1 MAKLTEVA
9 RRLREAEWLVRPETQ
24 RLFALLDGAQ
34 FKTRAVGGVVRDTIL
49 NMPRDLAEID
59 LATELH
65 PSEVMRR
72 AASAGIAAYPTGFDH
87 GTVTLR
93 VDALVAEVTTL
104 REDIETDG
112 RHAVVSFG
120 TDWARDAARRDF
132 TLNALYVG
140 HDGTLFDPLGG
151 LDDCLHRRVRFIGEA
166 ATRIAEDRLRV
177 YRFFRF
183 SASHAAEVLDSNGL
197 AAALAAA
204 SDTRHLARERVG
216 TELRRMLALPKVAR
230 TLKVMSEAG
239 LVPLSPGTLAL
250 LRSYESQSRRPDA
263 TARLALI
270 LAEAD
275 PDALQAE
282 WRLSNDAITGAV
294 RLLAAARLL
303 AEFAINEAAYR
314 FPALLSEAVDVA
326 ATLSGWTEAA
336 KLALR
341 EQLESLRVPSF
352 PLTGRDVLSSGIAPG
367 PEVGRTLDRLERLW
381 IESGFEMGRDALLA
395 QLAN

>member
-49 NMPRDLAEID
+49 NMPRDLAELD

-72 AASAGIAAYPTGFDH
+72 ASSAGIAAYPTGFDH

-183 SASHAAEVLDSNGL
+183 SASHAGEALDSNGL

-204 SDTRHLARERVG
+204 PDTRHLARERVG

>member
-1 MAKLTEVA
+1 MPGALTA
-9 RRLREAEWLVRPETQ
+9 RSSFR
-24 RLFALLDGAQ
+24 
-34 FKTRAVGGVVRDTIL
+34 
-49 NMPRDLAEID
+49 
-59 LATELH
+59 
-65 PSEVMRR
+65 SC
-72 AASAGIAAYPTGFDH
+72 H
-87 GTVTLR
+87 G
-93 VDALVAEVTTL
+93 
-104 REDIETDG
+104 
-112 RHAVVSFG
+112 H
-120 TDWARDAARRDF
+120 
-132 TLNALYVG
+132 
-140 HDGTLFDPLGG
+140 
-151 LDDCLHRRVRFIGEA
+151 
-166 ATRIAEDRLRV
+166 
-177 YRFFRF
+177 
-183 SASHAAEVLDSNGL
+183 
-197 AAALAAA
+197 
-204 SDTRHLARERVG
+204 
-216 TELRRMLALPKVAR
+216 ALP
-230 TLKVMSEAG
+230 G
-239 LVPLSPGTLAL
+239 
-250 LRSYESQSRRPDA
+250 YESQSRRPDA